1 MKNESAAKTEK
12 KLTPHE
18 FWTSVKQIAELQIN
32 QAKVNRLMGLD
43 QDNELPEE
51 AASLSSLLLKLTGC
65 RLFPSSGSE
74 KLASD
79 VCCKDT
85 GTQHQSHKHPAD
97 SHEVQPGDRQS
108 IPEGNQD
115 QHRTC

>member
-1 MKNESAAKTEK
+1 MKNEPAAKTEK

-43 QDNELPEE
+43 QDNELPEA
-51 AASLSSLLLKLTGC
+51 AASLSSLLLELTGC
-65 RLFPSSGSE
+65 RVFPLTDSE

-79 VCCKDT
+79 AYRKDT
-85 GTQHQSHKHPAD
+85 GIQHQSHKHPAG
-97 SHEVQPGDRQS
+97 SHESQPGDHQS
-108 IPEGNQD
+108 IPEGTQD
-115 QHRTC
+115 RHQTC